1 MNNSENFKMPKKTK
15 ILRIIARLNIGGPAI
30 HCILLTEGL
39 NKDNFESILVCGS
52 VDNREA
58 DMFYFAEEKGVK
70 PILIGE
76 LERNLSFR
84 KDFIVFWKLFNII
97 NNFKPDIIH
106 THTAKAGTL
115 GRLAGL
121 FYNLTQRI
129 RLRRSYAK
137 LIHTFHG
144 HVFYGYFGNLKS
156 KIFVLIE
163 RILSAMTNKIVAVSN
178 EVKVELIE
186 FKIAKK
192 EKIIVI
198 PLGLELRKLLTL
210 PYNNLNSKVRVGIIG
225 RLTAVKNHEM
235 FFRAIKQLFEVG
247 LSTETKFMIIGDGEL
262 RDKLEDTAKEL
273 GVYKQTEFTGW
284 QKDTFNLYS
293 NLDIVALTSL
303 NEGTPVSLIEAMAAA
318 RPVVATNVGGVKD
331 IVNDERGILVEP
343 NDISCLVSALK
354 TLIEDGKLRQVKGQ
368 AGRNFV
374 RALFTKERLINDME
388 KLYTSLI

>member
-39 NKDNFESILVCGS
+39 NKGSFESILVCGS

-97 NNFKPDIIH
+97 NNFKPNIIH

-121 FYNLTQRI
+121 FYNLTQGI

-163 RILSAMTNKIVAVSN
+163 RILSAMTDKIVAVSN

-235 FFRAIKQLFEVG
+235 FFRAIKQLFEAG

-273 GVYKQTEFTGW
+273 GIYKQTEFTGW

-331 IVNDERGILVEP
+331 IVNNERGILVES

-374 RALFTKERLINDME
+374 RALFTKERLIKDME
-388 KLYTSLI
+388 TFYKSVI